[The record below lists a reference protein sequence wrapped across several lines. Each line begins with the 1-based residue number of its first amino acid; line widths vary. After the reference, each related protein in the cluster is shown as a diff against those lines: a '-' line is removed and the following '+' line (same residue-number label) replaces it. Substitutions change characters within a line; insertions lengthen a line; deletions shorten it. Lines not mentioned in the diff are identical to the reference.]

1 MAKLYELTGDLL
13 ALEDL
18 DLDSDTLSDTL
29 EAINGEFN
37 DKAIGILKFTENM
50 NSDIESIDSEIKR
63 LQARKKAIENRKA
76 RLRDYLLHNMEAS
89 GITKIECPFFTASV
103 RKGVE
108 SVEITDLDSLPDE
121 YVSVK
126 VETKPDK
133 SAIKREL
140 KAGKEIQGATLK
152 RGNNTILI
160 K

>member
-108 SVEITDLDSLPDE
+108 SVEITDLDSLPDD
-121 YVSVK
+121 YVLVK

-133 SAIKREL
+133 TAIKREL
-140 KAGKEIQGATLK
+140 KAGKEIPGATLK